1 VKCGVKKGTGNN
13 FCQNCGNPVQPG
25 SVVCLT
31 CGVSLEAGS
40 GIDGTKS
47 KLVAALLALF
57 LGTFGIHNFYL
68 GYTTKAVIQLA
79 LTIVGYLTMCIIIGF
94 FIVFG
99 VAVWA
104 LIEAI
109 FIFTGKI
116 NTDAQGNLLAN

>member
-1 VKCGVKKGTGNN
+1 
-13 FCQNCGNPVQPG
+13 
-25 SVVCLT
+25 
-31 CGVSLEAGS
+31 
-40 GIDGTKS
+40 
-47 KLVAALLALF
+47 
-57 LGTFGIHNFYL
+57 
-68 GYTTKAVIQLA
+68 
-79 LTIVGYLTMCIIIGF
+79 MCIIIGF